1 MVDIDFIN
9 ETRQDEL
16 DRALELLHFAFRAV
30 IAEADRILA
39 RRDLS
44 RVHHRILYFV
54 RKNPGIS
61 VSQLLGILGISK
73 QALNAPLR
81 TLIQK
86 KLVVLVSSTGDRR
99 MKQIRLTSKGEELEF
114 IISGDQR
121 RRFEA
126 VFKKVGKSGEAAWR
140 ETMTLLARIDLEN

>member
-1 MVDIDFIN
+1 MVDVEFTN
-9 ETRQDEL
+9 EIRQDEL

-30 IAEADRILA
+30 IAEPDRLLA
-39 RRDLS
+39 KRDLS

-86 KLVVLVSSTGDRR
+86 TLVALVSSAGDRR
-99 MKQIRLTSKGEELEF
+99 VKQIRLTPKGEDLEF

-140 ETMTLLARIDLEN
+140 DTIALLARSDP